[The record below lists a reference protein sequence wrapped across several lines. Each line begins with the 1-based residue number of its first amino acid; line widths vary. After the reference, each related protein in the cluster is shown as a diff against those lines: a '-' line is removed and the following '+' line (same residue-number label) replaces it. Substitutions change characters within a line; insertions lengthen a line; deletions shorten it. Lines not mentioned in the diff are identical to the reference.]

1 MLLTFEAIDRH
12 SVGVVEA
19 CLALAFVFVQHKPMA
34 SDRHAL
40 WIEKDNTV
48 FGIYCRYRCQF
59 MLNKMDNIWIYG
71 TVYVFIL
78 RSSCSQW

>member
-19 CLALAFVFVQHKPMA
+19 CLALAFVFVEHKPMA

-40 WIEKDNTV
+40 WIEKRTIQYLASTV
-48 FGIYCRYRCQF
+48 GTGV
-59 MLNKMDNIWIYG
+59 NI
-71 TVYVFIL
+71 
-78 RSSCSQW
+78 C